1 MPLNE
6 RGRTFESGKA
16 LSNDLRRRI
25 IDEVVLNVDLCKPLY
40 INNYLVS
47 VAEF

>member
-16 LSNDLRRRI
+16 LSNDLRRSI
-25 IDEVVLNVDLCKPLY
+25 IDEVVLNVDLCKP
-40 INNYLVS
+40 
-47 VAEF
+47 EFTGANVTLT